1 MKKDWD
7 KIVREKTNYKT
18 LDEYFEGTKEK
29 KTKEVYSE
37 IGMSNPTFFKHMLRL
52 GIKRGKINGSPK
64 KKQAIKTI
72 EKMGYKG
79 ISGFFEAKYKKM
91 KNKEMAKVLNVSP
104 ELIRVWAIALN
115 YPVKK
120 GGRVRVFVEK
130 TKTKSVHFNFNCLDD
145 PFHKV
150 NKNKASAQG
159 SVKDIIND
167 FKKRIEKNKLNGIR
181 IAESA

>member
-7 KIVREKTNYKT
+7 KIVREKTKYKT
-18 LDEYFEGTKEK
+18 LDEYFEGTKKK

-64 KKQAIKTI
+64 KKQAIKII

-91 KNKEMAKVLNVSP
+91 KNKEMAKALNVSQG
-104 ELIRVWAIALN
+104 LIRVWAIDLN

-120 GGRVRVFVEK
+120 GGRARAIVEK
-130 TKTKSVHFNFNCLDD
+130 TKESVRFDCLDD